1 MNNILKQSEAWGIA
15 LKQDKFRFATLKL
28 TFFYVLST
36 AAILFFSSVAI
47 LLIFAPPETEIP
59 FAPDAIE
66 MEVEHDDWSA
76 YELRE
81 HLSMVIFLVDT
92 LVLLVVASIS
102 YSFARRTLSPIKEM
116 QETQAQFMSDTAHE
130 LRTPLSVMQIGAD
143 TMLRRERSADEYQD
157 FITDVQVEAGR
168 LTRLSNQLL
177 HLLKSD
183 DIELAQSSRIN
194 ISNLITTEVKRFAA
208 YAKEYGVSLIS
219 QVPTDIIIE
228 TNADSLIEVLQNL
241 LKNAIDYNRKDGTVT
256 ISTESKNDSVKIT
269 VQDTGIGIPA
279 KQQEIIFNRFTK
291 VDSART
297 QNEKSGAGLGL
308 AIVKSLVEK
317 LNGTIHMD
325 STEYIGT
332 TITISLPV
340 TYS

>member
-143 TMLRRERSADEYQD
+143 TMLRKERSADEYQD

>member
-143 TMLRRERSADEYQD
+143 TMLRKERSADEYQD

-177 HLLKSD
+177 HLLKSE

-194 ISNLITTEVKRFAA
+194 ISNLFTTEVKRFAA

>member
-1 MNNILKQSEAWGIA
+1 MNNILKQSEVWATA

-36 AAILFFSSVAI
+36 AVILFVSSVAI

-59 FAPDAIE
+59 FSLDAVE
-66 MEVEHDDWSA
+66 MEVEHDDWSV

-81 HLSMVIFLVDT
+81 HLAMVILVVDT

-102 YSFARRTLSPIKEM
+102 YSFARRTLLPIKEM
-116 QETQAQFMSDTAHE
+116 QEAQQRFMSDTAHE

-143 TMLRRERSADEYQD
+143 TMLRKERSTDEYQS
-157 FITDVQVEAGR
+157 FITDVQAEASR

-177 HLLKSD
+177 HLLQSD
-183 DIELAQSSRIN
+183 HKEIIQIRRVN
-194 ISNLITTEVKRFAA
+194 ISHLIGAEVKRFAA
-208 YAKEYGVSLIS
+208 YAKEHDVSLIS
-219 QVPTDIIIE
+219 HVPADIVIE
-228 TNADSLIEVLQNL
+228 TNADGLIEVLQNL

-269 VQDTGIGIPA
+269 VQDTGVGIPVN
-279 KQQEIIFNRFTK
+279 QHEIIFNRFTK
-291 VDSART
+291 ADSART

-308 AIVKSLVEK
+308 AIVKSLVTK
-317 LNGTIHMD
+317 LGGTIHLE
-325 STEYIGT
+325 STKSVGT
-332 TITISLPV
+332 TITLILPV
-340 TYS
+340 THS